1 MNTQLKAS
9 ARETWEMRRSA
20 EVKHTAGAP
29 NLSDSG
35 SSQTFSLEGLLT
47 MWGWARVGPVRTG
60 WLAPGVGVE
69 TLDYHDMVGA
79 S

>member
-1 MNTQLKAS
+1 MNTRLKVS

-20 EVKHTAGAP
+20 EVKHTAGTP

-35 SSQTFSLEGLLT
+35 SSQAFFLEGLLT
-47 MWGWARVGPVRTG
+47 MRGWARVGPMRAG